1 MKIDDTGFGGIK
13 AILEDVER
21 SHLSDFLLYW
31 SQRPFHFKDLFGF
44 EYTDTSAKKAWKE
57 FKLAL

>member
-1 MKIDDTGFGGIK
+1 MKSDDAGFGGIK

-31 SQRPFHFKDLFGF
+31 SQRPFHFKDLFGLD
-44 EYTDTSAKKAWKE
+44 YTSVNAKKAWKE
-57 FKLAL
+57 LKLAL